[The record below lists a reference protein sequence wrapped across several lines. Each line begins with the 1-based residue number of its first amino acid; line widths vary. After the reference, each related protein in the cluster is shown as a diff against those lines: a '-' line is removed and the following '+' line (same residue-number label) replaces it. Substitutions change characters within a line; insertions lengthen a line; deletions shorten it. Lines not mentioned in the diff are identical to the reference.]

1 MDSVL
6 ERELVVVTGKGGVG
20 RSTISAALAV
30 AAAGP
35 TSSVVVCETAGQTAI
50 PELFGHP
57 PPPPGSSVGLS
68 DGLAAMTIDSED
80 ALREWVG
87 SQVGGTLSR
96 VLGSSRSFGQFT
108 TATPGLRELLT
119 ITKAWELGHG
129 RGWTK
134 NSPSFGTVV
143 LDAPATGHGVA
154 LLRSPRTFADLA
166 AAGPIHSDAMK
177 VWDLV
182 CDPKR
187 TAIIAVSLPA
197 ELPVAETID
206 LDHWL
211 RETLGRPLDAVI
223 VNRCEP
229 QRFTPAETALI
240 ARAVEA
246 GTLPP
251 AAGTVAAANLA
262 KSDLQAPLIDE
273 LMGSV
278 DAAPVSVPEYA
289 ADVPVREMIDSI
301 AMLLTAGLSAS
312 S

>member
-1 MDSVL
+1 MDSIL
-6 ERELVVVTGKGGVG
+6 QRELVVITGKGGVG
-20 RSTISAALAV
+20 RSTIAAALAA

-35 TSSVVVCETAGQTAI
+35 DASVVVCETAGQTAI
-50 PELFGHP
+50 PEMFGHP
-57 PPPPGSSVGLS
+57 APPPGGSVGLA

-80 ALREWVG
+80 ALRGWIG
-87 SQVGGTLSR
+87 AQVGGTLSR

-129 RGWTK
+129 RGWSK
-134 NSPSFGTVV
+134 DSPSFGTVV

-166 AAGPIHSDAMK
+166 AAGPIHNDAIK

-182 CDPKR
+182 CDPAR
-187 TAIIAVSLPA
+187 TAIVAVSLPA

-206 LDHWL
+206 LDGWL
-211 RETLGRPLDAVI
+211 RDTLGRPLDAVI

-246 GTLPP
+246 GVVPA

-262 KSDLQAPLIDE
+262 KADLQAPLIEE
-273 LMGSV
+273 LTGAI
-278 DAAPVSVPEYA
+278 DALTIAVPEYPADVAPRAMIESIADQLA
-289 ADVPVREMIDSI
+289 AD
-301 AMLLTAGLSAS
+301 LTDGG
-312 S
+312 